1 MGNTTGADWIGA
13 GAGRTV
19 GRGRCRAARG
29 WRLHLDGR
37 QSRLAERAQAGPGA
51 GAREEP
57 GVHLRAGGAWLRSGG
72 DGLRTAG
79 NSATA
84 AWSGHRPGRESTG
97 PEPARATAVRAGRC
111 GIRAGT
117 SARGRGRAARG
128 MRWHPECRGQRAA
141 MRGGNG
147 PGRRGSRADRGAR
160 AGPGGQGEAVP

>member
-1 MGNTTGADWIGA
+1 MRVAP
-13 GAGRTV
+13 
-19 GRGRCRAARG
+19 
-29 WRLHLDGR
+29 
-37 QSRLAERAQAGPGA
+37 AGPGA

-57 GVHLRAGGAWLRSGG
+57 GVHQRAGGAWRRSRG
-72 DGLRTAG
+72 DGLWTAG

-128 MRWHPECRGQRAA
+128 MRWHPECRGTARRHA
-141 MRGGNG
+141 
-147 PGRRGSRADRGAR
+147 GRER
-160 AGPGGQGEAVP
+160 AGPAREPGGPRRAGGAGRPGRGRPVGDLLQVLENIDICLYMLIFRSIYQVSTYPLWISITMK